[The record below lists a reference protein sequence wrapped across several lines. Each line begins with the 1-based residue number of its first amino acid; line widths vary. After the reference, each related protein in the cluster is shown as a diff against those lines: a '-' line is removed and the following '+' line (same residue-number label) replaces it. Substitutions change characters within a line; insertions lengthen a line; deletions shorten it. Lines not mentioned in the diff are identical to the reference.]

1 MSTEED
7 LAYSLGQL
15 ISVTIAHCPQPALK
29 MH

>member
-15 ISVTIAHCPQPALK
+15 ISVTIAHCPQPA
-29 MH
+29 